1 MEALKMTALRDVA
14 SVLGL
19 SKTEAAACSPI
30 GLINRIEDGLPIVAL
45 ERVSRLLSPADARFK
60 YRFIPKATYERRKA
74 TGRLSTDEGTRLA
87 RLARVWSL
95 ALDVWRDEEEARE
108 FLFRPHPMIEDNRPI
123 DLAIR
128 SEFGAQMVSD
138 ILGGLKYG
146 SAA

>member
-1 MEALKMTALRDVA
+1 MTALRDVA

-19 SKTEAAACSPI
+19 SKTEAAARSPI